1 MDLLI
6 ELLSILLTSFAL
18 NLIPFASPSNLLIAS
33 NAAILGSIDPLSIG
47 LLVGL
52 GSATAKFI
60 HYVITFF
67 ASKHLGKQRKKRLD
81 AVAPRLRRWG
91 AIALFIAAATPI
103 PDEPV
108 VIPLGLLKYNPA
120 KFFLAYL
127 AGKLSITITGAY
139 LGRLSENLLASTISQ
154 EAFILLSIVLTIVV
168 TIILLKVDVEK
179 MARRVFRRKTTSP
192 GLKYFLSDRAE

>member
-1 MDLLI
+1 LDLLI
-6 ELLSILLTSFAL
+6 ELLSILFTSFAL

-33 NAAILGSIDPLSIG
+33 NAAILGTVDPLSIG

-60 HYVITFF
+60 HYIITFF
-67 ASKHLGKQRKKRLD
+67 VSKHLGEQRKKRLD

-108 VIPLGLLKYNPA
+108 VIPLGLLRYNPA
-120 KFFLAYL
+120 KFFFVYL
-127 AGKLSITITGAY
+127 AGKLSITIVGAY
-139 LGRLSENLLASTISQ
+139 LGRLGEHLLASIISQ
-154 EAFILLSIVLTIVV
+154 EAFIILSISLTVVITIV
-168 TIILLKVDVEK
+168 LLKVDVEK
-179 MARRVFRRKTTSP
+179 IARKILRRKTT
-192 GLKYFLSDRAE
+192 KEQ